1 MQNNN
6 QRFTSPAPPQNA
18 QPYDGVLP
26 VDKPAGMTSHDVVD
40 AIRRKVGIKRVG
52 HGGTLDPAATGVLL
66 IMLGRGTKL
75 SDRLMSSD
83 KTYEGTLYLG
93 KATDS
98 QDATGTVISE
108 NPWEHITREQ
118 LEEEIK
124 NFKGDMFQTPPMV
137 SAVKIDGVPLYKLAR
152 KGKTVERKPRL
163 IHIYK
168 FQILEFTPPEVKFV
182 VRCTKGTYIRTLCH
196 DIGENLGCSAH
207 LSALRRTSA
216 GNFSIDQT
224 TPLDILL
231 DMDYQTLI
239 NKIIP
244 IQKIV

>member
-6 QRFTSPAPPQNA
+6 QRFSTPAPPQNA

-26 VDKPAGMTSHDVVD
+26 VDKPTGMTSHDVVD

-93 KATDS
+93 SATDS
-98 QDATGTVISE
+98 QDATGTVTAE
-108 NPWEHITREQ
+108 GPWEHITQEQ
-118 LEEEIK
+118 IEEEMK
-124 NFKGDMFQTPPMV
+124 SFKGDIYQTPPMV
-137 SAVKIDGVPLYKLAR
+137 SAVKINGVPLYKLAR

-163 IHIYK
+163 VHIYK
-168 FQILEFTPPEVKFV
+168 FKILDFNPPEVKFV
-182 VRCTKGTYIRTLCH
+182 LKCTKGTYVRTICH
-196 DIGENLGCSAH
+196 DIGEKLGCNAH

-216 GNFSIDQT
+216 GSMDIEAT
-224 TPLDILL
+224 TPLNELL
-231 DMDYQTLI
+231 EMDYQLLLD
-239 NKIIP
+239 KIIP
-244 IQKIV
+244 IRNFT

>member
-1 MQNNN
+1 MKNNN
-6 QRFTSPAPPQNA
+6 QRFSTPAPPQNA

-26 VDKPAGMTSHDVVD
+26 VDKPTGMTSHDVVD

-75 SDRLMSSD
+75 SERLMSSD

-98 QDATGTVISE
+98 QDATGTVIAE
-108 NPWEHITREQ
+108 GEWEHITQEQ
-118 LEEEIK
+118 IEEEIK
-124 NFKGDMFQTPPMV
+124 NFKGDIYQTPPMV
-137 SAVKIDGVPLYKLAR
+137 SAVKINGVPLYKLAR

-168 FQILEFTPPEVKFV
+168 FQILEFNPPEVKFV
-182 VRCTKGTYIRTLCH
+182 VRSTKGTYIRTLCH
-196 DIGENLGCSAH
+196 DIGENLGCQAH

-216 GNFSIDQT
+216 GSIEIEET
-224 TPLDILL
+224 TPLNELL
-231 DMDYQTLI
+231 EMDYQLLLD
-239 NKIIP
+239 KIIP
-244 IQKIV
+244 IRNFT